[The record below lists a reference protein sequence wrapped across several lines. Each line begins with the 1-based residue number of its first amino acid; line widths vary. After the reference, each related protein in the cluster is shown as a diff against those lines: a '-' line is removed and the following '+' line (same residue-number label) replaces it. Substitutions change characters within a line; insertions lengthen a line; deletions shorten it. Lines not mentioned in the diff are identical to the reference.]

1 MSEEIPDSQNSW
13 PQDPVYK
20 QSYND
25 PTYGGGLKP
34 WTEVYHADTTDPL
47 KLPPPPPP
55 PPLPPDEPIPPPPP
69 DAPSPPP
76 LPSEPPPGDERSPSL
91 EQTGR
96 KGHSDLY
103 AALRSSPDLSDDLDK
118 EEAQLRAQLLKSLA
132 ARKMKEKMEK
142 LKNEVNVVFNLYTLC
157 AVYKCCIDQLVLNRE
172 NESLHTYIHPRKKR
186 FVK

>member
-13 PQDPVYK
+13 PRDPVYK

-34 WTEVYHADTTDPL
+34 WTEVYHADTTDQL

-76 LPSEPPPGDERSPSL
+76 LPSEPPPGDERSPNL

-157 AVYKCCIDQLVLNRE
+157 AVYKCCIDLCAYSRKLKF
-172 NESLHTYIHPRKKR
+172 TYLKTSKK
-186 FVK
+186 KKIC